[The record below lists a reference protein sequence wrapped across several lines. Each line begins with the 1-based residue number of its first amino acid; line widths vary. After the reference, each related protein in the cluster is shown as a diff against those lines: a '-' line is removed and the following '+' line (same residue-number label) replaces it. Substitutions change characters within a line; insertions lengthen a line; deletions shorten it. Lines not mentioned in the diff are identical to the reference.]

1 MGVERTWLSEEEEDG
16 DYPFLLQFFYNA
28 LGAPLAIGCRQ

>member
-1 MGVERTWLSEEEEDG
+1 MEVERTLLSGEEEDG
-16 DYPFLLQFFYNA
+16 DFSFLLWFFYNA